1 MANDQVVNMGSRREL
16 FVDDFWVEAWRGGA
30 RQALHHPQPREIVLT
45 HDRPWEGNTSG
56 YHTFF
61 RDGERVRAYYR
72 GSQANE
78 RIGGKRTGSQVVCT
92 AESDDG
98 ISWRKPALGLF
109 QFKGSGINN
118 ITHSGIGT
126 HNFAPFKDTHPDCPP
141 DQQYK
146 ALGGSKRE
154 GGLFAFVS
162 KDGMRWSLMSE
173 TPVIVDGKF
182 DSQNLAFWDGM
193 RGEYRAYYRDFK
205 EGVRDIK
212 TATSKD
218 FIHWSEGQWLE
229 YPGAPAEQIYTNQVL
244 PYFRAPHIFLGF
256 PTRYLKDRGQITEGL
271 FMSSRDGNAFHRW
284 GEAFIRPG
292 LNQDRWGNRCNYI
305 WHGLIETASDLPGAP
320 NELSL
325 YSTEHYYEGN
335 ANRVRRFA
343 LRMDGFVSVNAPLS
357 GGEILTRPL
366 TFDGECLSLNVS
378 TSAAGTMRV
387 EIQDIEGRALAG
399 FALTDCDEIWGDE
412 IERIATWKGSADLS
426 ALKGRPVRLRVAL
439 HDANLYSFCFTSK

>member
-1 MANDQVVNMGSRREL
+1 
-16 FVDDFWVEAWRGGA
+16 
-30 RQALHHPQPREIVLT
+30 
-45 HDRPWEGNTSG
+45 
-56 YHTFF
+56 
-61 RDGERVRAYYR
+61 
-72 GSQANE
+72 
-78 RIGGKRTGSQVVCT
+78 
-92 AESDDG
+92 
-98 ISWRKPALGLF
+98 
-109 QFKGSGINN
+109 
-118 ITHSGIGT
+118 
-126 HNFAPFKDTHPDCPP
+126 
-141 DQQYK
+141 
-146 ALGGSKRE
+146 
-154 GGLFAFVS
+154 
-162 KDGMRWSLMSE
+162 
-173 TPVIVDGKF
+173 
-182 DSQNLAFWDGM
+182 
-193 RGEYRAYYRDFK
+193 
-205 EGVRDIK
+205 
-212 TATSKD
+212 
-218 FIHWSEGQWLE
+218 
-229 YPGAPAEQIYTNQVL
+229 
-244 PYFRAPHIFLGF
+244 
-256 PTRYLKDRGQITEGL
+256 
-271 FMSSRDGNAFHRW
+271 MSSRDGNAFHRW

-412 IERIATWKGSADLS
+412 IERLATWKGSADLS